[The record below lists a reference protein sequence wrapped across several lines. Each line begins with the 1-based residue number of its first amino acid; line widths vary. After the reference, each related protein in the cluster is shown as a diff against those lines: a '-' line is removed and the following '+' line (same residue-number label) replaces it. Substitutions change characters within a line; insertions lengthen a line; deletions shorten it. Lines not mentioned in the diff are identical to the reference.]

1 MSHRAIYGIVAAV
14 FGVLLVVML
23 LTYNYN
29 KSSDEALAKAQQL
42 TATLGQAGLPTPKD
56 PAQVAKVFGTDGGSV
71 CASVQDGVALGIA
84 KFNLS
89 VGGEFYRRAVIADR
103 RVAAGILAVV
113 KTYCPDNSWCRSS
126 STSIST
132 RSCVPGG
139 PLPAATDE
147 PGERARAR
155 RRTGALRARLP
166 T

>member
-42 TATLGQAGLPTPKD
+42 TATLGQAVLPTPKD

-113 KTYCPDNSWCRSS
+113 KTYCPDKIP
-126 STSIST
+126 TFQKFLDQHLDT
-132 RSCVPGG
+132 VV
-139 PLPAATDE
+139 
-147 PGERARAR
+147 
-155 RRTGALRARLP
+155 RT
-166 T
+166 

>member
-23 LTYNYN
+23 VTYNYN

-113 KTYCPDNSWCRSS
+113 KTYCPDKIP
-126 STSIST
+126 TLQKFLDQHFDT
-132 RSCVPGG
+132 VV
-139 PLPAATDE
+139 
-147 PGERARAR
+147 
-155 RRTGALRARLP
+155 RT
-166 T
+166 